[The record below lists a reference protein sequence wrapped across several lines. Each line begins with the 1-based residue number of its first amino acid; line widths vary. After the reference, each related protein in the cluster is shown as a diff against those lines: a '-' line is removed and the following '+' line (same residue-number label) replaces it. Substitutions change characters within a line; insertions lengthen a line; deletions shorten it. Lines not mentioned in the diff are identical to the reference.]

1 MRSMT
6 GFGRAQIQFQND
18 IITLEVASVNKRNL
32 EVLLSSPKEWQAF
45 EIHASQKV
53 KSKIY
58 RGRIR
63 ISASIEQ
70 QSGKT
75 SSLFNK
81 DQLGSDFSEFK
92 KLLQEY
98 GTSIEIKGETILE
111 LLKLRNSNDSHAI
124 PITEVDEILDG
135 LLSDALEKL
144 LEMKN
149 QEGNALRKD
158 MSGRVSQIAKLV
170 SKIESESLNIAHEWK
185 EKLFQRLSNA
195 GLQIDLDDERV
206 LKEIT
211 IFAEKSDISEE
222 ITRLNSHILQ
232 LHTTF
237 ELAESI
243 GRKIEFLLQEI
254 GRELNTICS
263 KSTKIQCT
271 QIALDAR
278 NELEKLRE
286 QALNVE

>member
-63 ISASIEQ
+63 ISVSIEQ

-81 DQLGSDFSEFK
+81 DQLSSDFSEFK

-158 MSGRVSQIAKLV
+158 MSERVSQIAKLV
-170 SKIESESLNIAHEWK
+170 SKIESESLNIAQEWK

-237 ELAESI
+237 EQAESI
-243 GRKIEFLLQEI
+243 GRKIEFLLQEM

>member
-6 GFGRAQIQFQND
+6 GFGRAQIQFLND

-63 ISASIEQ
+63 ISVSIEQ

-81 DQLGSDFSEFK
+81 DQLSSDFSELK

-149 QEGNALRKD
+149 QEGNSLRKD
-158 MSGRVSQIAKLV
+158 MSERVSLISRLV
-170 SKIESESLNIAHEWK
+170 SKIESESLNIAQEWK

-237 ELAESI
+237 EQAESI

>member
-6 GFGRAQIQFQND
+6 GFGRAQIQFLND

-63 ISASIEQ
+63 ISVSIEQ

-75 SSLFNK
+75 SSIFNK
-81 DQLGSDFSEFK
+81 DQLSSDFSEFK

-158 MSGRVSQIAKLV
+158 MSERVSQIAKLV
-170 SKIESESLNIAHEWK
+170 SKIESESLNIAQEWK

-237 ELAESI
+237 EQAESI
-243 GRKIEFLLQEI
+243 GRKIEFLLQEM

>member
-63 ISASIEQ
+63 ISVSIEQ

-81 DQLGSDFSEFK
+81 DQLSSDFSEFK

-111 LLKLRNSNDSHAI
+111 LLKLRNANDSHAI

-158 MSGRVSQIAKLV
+158 MSERVSQIAKLV
-170 SKIESESLNIAHEWK
+170 SKIESESLNIAQEWK

-237 ELAESI
+237 EQAESI
-243 GRKIEFLLQEI
+243 GRKIEFLLQEM

>member
-63 ISASIEQ
+63 ISVSIEQ

-81 DQLGSDFSEFK
+81 DQLSSDFSELK

-158 MSGRVSQIAKLV
+158 MSERVSQIAKLV
-170 SKIESESLNIAHEWK
+170 SKIESESLNIAQEWK

-237 ELAESI
+237 EQAESI
-243 GRKIEFLLQEI
+243 GRKIEFLLQEM

>member
-18 IITLEVASVNKRNL
+18 MITLELASVNKRNL

-58 RGRIR
+58 SGRIR
-63 ISASIEQ
+63 ISVSIEQ

>member
-6 GFGRAQIQFQND
+6 GFGRAQIQFLND

-32 EVLLSSPKEWQAF
+32 EVILSSPKEWQAF

-63 ISASIEQ
+63 ISVSIEQ
-70 QSGKT
+70 QSGKI

-81 DQLGSDFSEFK
+81 DQLSSDFSEFK

-158 MSGRVSQIAKLV
+158 MSERVSQIAKLV
-170 SKIESESLNIAHEWK
+170 SKIESESLNIAQEWK

-237 ELAESI
+237 EQAESI

>member
-6 GFGRAQIQFQND
+6 GFGRAQIQFLND

-63 ISASIEQ
+63 ISVSIEQ

-81 DQLGSDFSEFK
+81 DQLSSDFSEFK

-149 QEGNALRKD
+149 QEGNSLRKD
-158 MSGRVSQIAKLV
+158 MSERVSLISRLV
-170 SKIESESLNIAHEWK
+170 SKIESESLNIAQEWK

-237 ELAESI
+237 EQAESI

>member
-18 IITLEVASVNKRNL
+18 IITLELASVNKRNL

-63 ISASIEQ
+63 ISVSIEQ

-170 SKIESESLNIAHEWK
+170 SKIESESLNIAQEWK

-237 ELAESI
+237 EQPESI

>member
-6 GFGRAQIQFQND
+6 GFGRAQIQFLND

-63 ISASIEQ
+63 ISVSIEQ

-81 DQLGSDFSEFK
+81 DQLSSDFSELK

-98 GTSIEIKGETILE
+98 GTTIEIKGETILE
-111 LLKLRNSNDSHAI
+111 LLKLRNSNDSYAI

-149 QEGNALRKD
+149 QEGNSLRKD
-158 MSGRVSQIAKLV
+158 MSERVSLISRLV
-170 SKIESESLNIAHEWK
+170 SKIESESLNIAQEWK

-237 ELAESI
+237 EQAESI
-243 GRKIEFLLQEI
+243 GRKIEFLLQEM

>member
-63 ISASIEQ
+63 ISVSIEQ

-81 DQLGSDFSEFK
+81 DQLDSDFSEFK

-111 LLKLRNSNDSHAI
+111 LLKLRNSNDSLAI

-158 MSGRVSQIAKLV
+158 MSERVSLISRLV
-170 SKIESESLNIAHEWK
+170 SKIESESLNIAQEWK

-237 ELAESI
+237 EQPESI

>member
-63 ISASIEQ
+63 ISVSIEQ

-81 DQLGSDFSEFK
+81 DQLSSDFSEFK

-158 MSGRVSQIAKLV
+158 MSERVSQIAKLV
-170 SKIESESLNIAHEWK
+170 SKIESESLNIAQEWK

-237 ELAESI
+237 EQPESI

>member
-1 MRSMT
+1 MT

-18 IITLEVASVNKRNL
+18 IITLELASVNKRNL

-63 ISASIEQ
+63 ISVSIEQ

-158 MSGRVSQIAKLV
+158 MSERVSLISRLV
-170 SKIESESLNIAHEWK
+170 SKIESESLNIAQDWK

-237 ELAESI
+237 EQPESI

>member
-18 IITLEVASVNKRNL
+18 IITLELASVNKRNL

-63 ISASIEQ
+63 ISVSIEQ

-111 LLKLRNSNDSHAI
+111 LLKLRNSNDSLAI

-158 MSGRVSQIAKLV
+158 MSERVSLISRLV
-170 SKIESESLNIAHEWK
+170 SKIESESLNIAQEWK

>member
-63 ISASIEQ
+63 ISVSIEQ

-81 DQLGSDFSEFK
+81 DQLSSDFSEFK

-158 MSGRVSQIAKLV
+158 MSERVSLIARLV
-170 SKIESESLNIAHEWK
+170 SKIESESLNIAQEWK

-237 ELAESI
+237 EQAESI

>member
-63 ISASIEQ
+63 ISVSIEQ

-81 DQLGSDFSEFK
+81 DQLSSDFSEFK

-237 ELAESI
+237 EQAESI
-243 GRKIEFLLQEI
+243 GRKIEFLLQEM

>member
-63 ISASIEQ
+63 ISVSIEQ

-222 ITRLNSHILQ
+222 ITRLNSHIIQ

-237 ELAESI
+237 EQPESI

>member
-63 ISASIEQ
+63 ISVSIEQ

-149 QEGNALRKD
+149 QEGNSLRKD
-158 MSGRVSQIAKLV
+158 MSERVSLISKLV
-170 SKIESESLNIAHEWK
+170 SKIESESLNIAQEWK

-237 ELAESI
+237 EQAESI
-243 GRKIEFLLQEI
+243 GRKIEFLLQEM

>member
-1 MRSMT
+1 MT

-18 IITLEVASVNKRNL
+18 IITLELASVNKRNL
-32 EVLLSSPKEWQAF
+32 EVHLSSPKEWQAF

-63 ISASIEQ
+63 ISVSIEQ

-81 DQLGSDFSEFK
+81 DQLDSDFSEFK

-111 LLKLRNSNDSHAI
+111 LLKLRNSNDSLAI

-158 MSGRVSQIAKLV
+158 MSERVSLISRLV
-170 SKIESESLNIAHEWK
+170 SKIESESLNIAQEWK

>member
-18 IITLEVASVNKRNL
+18 IITLELASVNKRNL

-63 ISASIEQ
+63 ISVSIEQ
-70 QSGKT
+70 ESGKT

-149 QEGNALRKD
+149 QEGKALRKD
-158 MSGRVSQIAKLV
+158 MSERVSLISRLV
-170 SKIESESLNIAHEWK
+170 SKIESESLNIAQEWK
-185 EKLFQRLSNA
+185 EKFLQRLSNA

-206 LKEIT
+206 LKEVT

-237 ELAESI
+237 EQAESI

>member
-1 MRSMT
+1 MT

-18 IITLEVASVNKRNL
+18 IITLELASVNKRNL

-63 ISASIEQ
+63 ISVSIEQ

-158 MSGRVSQIAKLV
+158 MSGRVSHIAKLV
-170 SKIESESLNIAHEWK
+170 SKIESESLNIAQEWK

-237 ELAESI
+237 EQPESI

>member
-18 IITLEVASVNKRNL
+18 IITLELASVNKRNL

-63 ISASIEQ
+63 ISVSIEQ

-81 DQLGSDFSEFK
+81 DQLSSDFSEFK

-98 GTSIEIKGETILE
+98 GTSIEIKGETIFE

-149 QEGNALRKD
+149 QEGNSLRKD
-158 MSGRVSQIAKLV
+158 MSERVSLISRLV
-170 SKIESESLNIAHEWK
+170 SKIESESLNIAQEWK

-237 ELAESI
+237 EQAESI
-243 GRKIEFLLQEI
+243 GRKIEFLLQEM

>member
-1 MRSMT
+1 MT

-18 IITLEVASVNKRNL
+18 IITLELASVNKRNL

-63 ISASIEQ
+63 ISVSIEQ

-124 PITEVDEILDG
+124 PITKVDEILDG

-170 SKIESESLNIAHEWK
+170 SKIESESLNIAQEWK

-222 ITRLNSHILQ
+222 ITRLNSHIIQ

-237 ELAESI
+237 EQPESI

>member
-63 ISASIEQ
+63 ISVSIEQ

-170 SKIESESLNIAHEWK
+170 SKIESESLNIAQEWK

-237 ELAESI
+237 EQPESI

>member
-63 ISASIEQ
+63 ISVSIEQ

-81 DQLGSDFSEFK
+81 DQLSSDFSEFK

-158 MSGRVSQIAKLV
+158 MSERVSQIAKLV
-170 SKIESESLNIAHEWK
+170 SKIESESLNIAQEWK

-237 ELAESI
+237 EQAESI

>member
-1 MRSMT
+1 
-6 GFGRAQIQFQND
+6 
-18 IITLEVASVNKRNL
+18 
-32 EVLLSSPKEWQAF
+32 
-45 EIHASQKV
+45 
-53 KSKIY
+53 
-58 RGRIR
+58 
-63 ISASIEQ
+63 
-70 QSGKT
+70 
-75 SSLFNK
+75 
-81 DQLGSDFSEFK
+81 
-92 KLLQEY
+92 
-98 GTSIEIKGETILE
+98 LE

-158 MSGRVSQIAKLV
+158 MSGRVSHIAKLV

-222 ITRLNSHILQ
+222 ITRLNSHIIQ

-237 ELAESI
+237 EQPESI
-243 GRKIEFLLQEI
+243 G
-254 GRELNTICS
+254 
-263 KSTKIQCT
+263 
-271 QIALDAR
+271 
-278 NELEKLRE
+278 EK
-286 QALNVE
+286 

>member
-1 MRSMT
+1 MT

-18 IITLEVASVNKRNL
+18 IITLELASVNKRNL

-63 ISASIEQ
+63 ISVSIEQ

-81 DQLGSDFSEFK
+81 DQLDSDFSEFK

-158 MSGRVSQIAKLV
+158 MSERVSLISRLV
-170 SKIESESLNIAHEWK
+170 SKIESESLNIAQEWK

-237 ELAESI
+237 EQPESI

>member
-1 MRSMT
+1 MT

-18 IITLEVASVNKRNL
+18 IITLELASVNKRNL

-63 ISASIEQ
+63 ISVSIEQ

-111 LLKLRNSNDSHAI
+111 LLKLRNSNDSLAI

-158 MSGRVSQIAKLV
+158 MSERVSLISRLV
-170 SKIESESLNIAHEWK
+170 SKIESESLNIAQDWK

>member
-1 MRSMT
+1 MT
-6 GFGRAQIQFQND
+6 GFGRAQIQFQNV
-18 IITLEVASVNKRNL
+18 IITLELASVNKRNL

-63 ISASIEQ
+63 ISVSIEQ
-70 QSGKT
+70 ESGKT

-158 MSGRVSQIAKLV
+158 MSERVSLISRLV
-170 SKIESESLNIAHEWK
+170 SKIESESLNIAQEWK
-185 EKLFQRLSNA
+185 EKFLQRLSNA

-206 LKEIT
+206 LKEVT

-237 ELAESI
+237 EQAESI

>member
-124 PITEVDEILDG
+124 PITKVDEILDG

-158 MSGRVSQIAKLV
+158 MSG
-170 SKIESESLNIAHEWK
+170 KIGRASC
-185 EKLFQRLSNA
+185 R
-195 GLQIDLDDERV
+195 ERV
-206 LKEIT
+206 
-211 IFAEKSDISEE
+211 
-222 ITRLNSHILQ
+222 
-232 LHTTF
+232 
-237 ELAESI
+237 
-243 GRKIEFLLQEI
+243 
-254 GRELNTICS
+254 
-263 KSTKIQCT
+263 
-271 QIALDAR
+271 
-278 NELEKLRE
+278 
-286 QALNVE
+286 

>member
-1 MRSMT
+1 MT

-18 IITLEVASVNKRNL
+18 IITLELASVNKRNL

-63 ISASIEQ
+63 ISVSIEQ
-70 QSGKT
+70 ESGKT

-158 MSGRVSQIAKLV
+158 MSERVSLISRLV
-170 SKIESESLNIAHEWK
+170 SKIESESLNIAQEWK
-185 EKLFQRLSNA
+185 EKFLQRLSNA

-206 LKEIT
+206 LKEVT

-237 ELAESI
+237 EQAESI

>member
-18 IITLEVASVNKRNL
+18 IITLELASVNKRNL

-63 ISASIEQ
+63 ISVSIEQ

-81 DQLGSDFSEFK
+81 DQLGYDFSEFK

-149 QEGNALRKD
+149 QEGNALRRD
-158 MSGRVSQIAKLV
+158 MSGRVSHIAKLV

-237 ELAESI
+237 EQPESI

>member
-63 ISASIEQ
+63 ISVSIEQ

-81 DQLGSDFSEFK
+81 DQLDFDFSEFK

-158 MSGRVSQIAKLV
+158 MSGRVLHIAKLV

-195 GLQIDLDDERV
+195 GLQFDLDDERV

-237 ELAESI
+237 EQPESI

>member
-63 ISASIEQ
+63 ISVSIEQ

-81 DQLGSDFSEFK
+81 DQLSSDFSEFK

-158 MSGRVSQIAKLV
+158 MSERVSQIAKLV
-170 SKIESESLNIAHEWK
+170 SKIESESLNIAQEWK

-237 ELAESI
+237 QQAESI
-243 GRKIEFLLQEI
+243 GRKIEFLLQEM

>member
-1 MRSMT
+1 MT

-18 IITLEVASVNKRNL
+18 IITLELASVNKRNL

-63 ISASIEQ
+63 ISVSIEQ

-158 MSGRVSQIAKLV
+158 MSGRVSHIAKLV

-237 ELAESI
+237 EQPESI

>member
-63 ISASIEQ
+63 ISVSIEQ

-81 DQLGSDFSEFK
+81 DQLSSDFSEFK

-158 MSGRVSQIAKLV
+158 MSERVSQIAKLV
-170 SKIESESLNIAHEWK
+170 SKIESESLNIAQEWK

-237 ELAESI
+237 EQPESI
-243 GRKIEFLLQEI
+243 GRKIEFLLQEM

>member
-1 MRSMT
+1 MT

-18 IITLEVASVNKRNL
+18 IITLELASVNKRNL

-63 ISASIEQ
+63 ISVSIEK

-81 DQLGSDFSEFK
+81 DQLSSDFSELK

-158 MSGRVSQIAKLV
+158 MSERVSQIAKLV
-170 SKIESESLNIAHEWK
+170 SKIESESLNIAQEWK

-237 ELAESI
+237 EQAESI

>member
-63 ISASIEQ
+63 ISVSIEQ

-81 DQLGSDFSEFK
+81 DQLSSDFSEFK

-124 PITEVDEILDG
+124 PITEVNEILDG

-158 MSGRVSQIAKLV
+158 MSERVSQIAKLV
-170 SKIESESLNIAHEWK
+170 SKIESESLNIAQEWK

-237 ELAESI
+237 EQAESI

>member
-53 KSKIY
+53 KSKIC

-63 ISASIEQ
+63 ISVSIEQ

-81 DQLGSDFSEFK
+81 DQLSSDFSEFK

-158 MSGRVSQIAKLV
+158 MSERVSLIAKLV
-170 SKIESESLNIAHEWK
+170 SKIESESLNIAQEWK

-237 ELAESI
+237 KQAESI